1 MQQMKYLVNISLLLF
16 FLVILMENTLN
27 NLEILDNIKFMI
39 KYCDTFLDYCHEENL
54 SIDGNIAG
62 EIVDSLTDIEE
73 IIENPDEIIS
83 NDELKSLYEDL
94 SDIYY
99 GLTTINDIKLFNN
112 IHIVYSMVLSQTRNI
127 LEKELDIEIEG

>member
-1 MQQMKYLVNISLLLF
+1 
-16 FLVILMENTLN
+16 MENTLN